1 MLPSGASSNLS
12 FFSSIIWLFVDVLK
26 YMQRYKIFS
35 DFARKNTTFFAENIT
50 NITTNITKLNPFA
63 HRRLGRVW

>member
-1 MLPSGASSNLS
+1 M
-12 FFSSIIWLFVDVLK
+12 FSK

-63 HRRLGRVW
+63 HRHLGRVW